1 MADQEQ
7 ENGAEKPE
15 ISFDDKMRAGL
26 YGLLGVVLT
35 EAPDMEQLMQIA
47 GLRENESELGQ
58 AMGALAQVAKATN
71 PGAIAA
77 EYQTLF
83 GAILKPVASAHVEDP
98 AAAMAALMAENERLG
113 ITGAEGY
120 DEPADHIAALC
131 DTMAGLI
138 LSQHNT
144 PLTPQDNKAFFNAH
158 IAPWATS
165 FFEKLEGKR
174 TAKFYGPIGTLGRTF
189 IASEIE
195 ACAA

>member
-7 ENGAEKPE
+7 EAGAEKPE

-35 EAPDMEQLMQIA
+35 EAPDPEQLMQIS
-47 GLRENESELGQ
+47 GMRENESELGQ
-58 AMGALAQVAKATN
+58 AMGALAAVAKASN
-71 PGAIAA
+71 PSAIAA

-83 GAILKPVASAHVEDP
+83 GAILKPVASAHVED
-98 AAAMAALMAENERLG
+98 ASAAMNALMAENERLG

-144 PLTPQDNKAFFNAH
+144 PLTPDDNKAFFNAH
-158 IAPWATS
+158 IAPWAGT

-174 TAKFYGPIGTLGRTF
+174 TAKFYGPVGALGRAF
-189 IASEIE
+189 VASEKDVCN
-195 ACAA
+195 A